1 MGVGNRGLFPS
12 GSGGICVALVL
23 VSAVALASCS
33 SVTTGGNPNL
43 DVIDKVRSIDTLP
56 RYPQQAGAPATDSR
70 ARGQPAA
77 VFPGSEDIPSGRPQ
91 SVASESGEYEVAD
104 ARAQPVALVS
114 GGYELNFENTPV
126 ATVAKVVLGDI
137 LQKNFTIDPKVQGG
151 TVSLVSARPVAKS
164 NIMFVLENALRING
178 VVLVRD
184 TAGFRLTPLGDA
196 VGAGRVDAAAA
207 SAEPGFGVTVLPLQ
221 YVSAQT
227 LLKLMDSFASKPGA
241 VRADTTRNLLLIQG
255 TGAERRS
262 TVDAALNFDVD
273 WMRGQS
279 VGIYPVVNSVPEPLI
294 AELEKIV
301 DSGENGLSQNLI
313 KFQPVGR
320 LNAIMV
326 VAKKPALLQTA
337 ATWITRL
344 DRTDSSRTS
353 IHVYRVKHGDAR
365 QIARVLTDMFGGG
378 SSSSGSLL
386 DSPENQIA
394 PGSGMYG
401 SANDRLSFNNT
412 NTGSASPSG
421 GGLGSSGSSPAGGLG
436 SSGSLG
442 ARTASAGG
450 SSFASATPASA
461 GADSRGATGSGGQ
474 PLMQGIRI
482 TADAVN
488 NSLLIYADQSNYRI
502 IESAVQ
508 RLDQPQLQ
516 VAINATIAEV
526 TLNDELAYGV
536 QFYLNSKNLG
546 LKPNQGSIL
555 NTQSGPSTAAAA
567 AGTAGTAVNAF
578 INRAFPGFNF
588 LIGSEQQPNA
598 ILDALHTVTGVK
610 VLSNPS
616 LVVVNNQIAT
626 LQVGDVVPVSTG
638 SATVLSSNNTVV
650 NTIDYRNTGVILRV
664 APRINANGNV
674 RLDIEQE
681 ISNVSPQTATSLTP
695 TVSERRVKSSI
706 SVANGQTV
714 LLAGL
719 IGETHNLNRNGIPIL
734 DSIPGLG
741 DVFSHQDNTVNRTEL
756 IIFIRPQIIRDS
768 LDAHFVAEELK
779 AKLRGSINSSIAN
792 EPRVPV
798 LH

>member
-1 MGVGNRGLFPS
+1 
-12 GSGGICVALVL
+12 
-23 VSAVALASCS
+23 
-33 SVTTGGNPNL
+33 
-43 DVIDKVRSIDTLP
+43 
-56 RYPQQAGAPATDSR
+56 
-70 ARGQPAA
+70 
-77 VFPGSEDIPSGRPQ
+77 
-91 SVASESGEYEVAD
+91 
-104 ARAQPVALVS
+104 
-114 GGYELNFENTPV
+114 
-126 ATVAKVVLGDI
+126 
-137 LQKNFTIDPKVQGG
+137 
-151 TVSLVSARPVAKS
+151 
-164 NIMFVLENALRING
+164 
-178 VVLVRD
+178 
-184 TAGFRLTPLGDA
+184 
-196 VGAGRVDAAAA
+196 
-207 SAEPGFGVTVLPLQ
+207 
-221 YVSAQT
+221 
-227 LLKLMDSFASKPGA
+227 
-241 VRADTTRNLLLIQG
+241 
-255 TGAERRS
+255 
-262 TVDAALNFDVD
+262 
-273 WMRGQS
+273 
-279 VGIYPVVNSVPEPLI
+279 
-294 AELEKIV
+294 
-301 DSGENGLSQNLI
+301 
-313 KFQPVGR
+313 
-320 LNAIMV
+320 
-326 VAKKPALLQTA
+326 
-337 ATWITRL
+337 
-344 DRTDSSRTS
+344 
-353 IHVYRVKHGDAR
+353 
-365 QIARVLTDMFGGG
+365 
-378 SSSSGSLL
+378 
-386 DSPENQIA
+386 
-394 PGSGMYG
+394 
-401 SANDRLSFNNT
+401 
-412 NTGSASPSG
+412 
-421 GGLGSSGSSPAGGLG
+421 
-436 SSGSLG
+436 
-442 ARTASAGG
+442 
-450 SSFASATPASA
+450 
-461 GADSRGATGSGGQ
+461 
-474 PLMQGIRI
+474 MQGIRI

-719 IGETHNLNRNGIPIL
+719 IGETHNLSRNGIPIL

-741 DVFSHQDNTVNRTEL
+741 DAFSHQDNTVNRTEL